1 MHQQRWRVFW
11 IRNEYT
17 LDYQITQDFASTFSQ
32 FKQTLKLA
40 LIQKAY
46 NHLEHANIF
55 MHNALGIRYVFM
67 FLCLYSLPSQTMM
80 RIEVSTY
87 ICNVTSRSKAVV
99 IFHPKP
105 TCIQAKTCGEC
116 SEMATSTPFDCVWCN
131 HINRCSDG
139 KTSFILKVLLW
150 LFQ

>member
-80 RIEVSTY
+80 RIKVSTY
-87 ICNVTSRSKAVV
+87 ICNMTTRSKAVS
-99 IFHPKP
+99 ISFDFKITFYAPRWTNARYITMINIIHL
-105 TCIQAKTCGEC
+105 IQ
-116 SEMATSTPFDCVWCN
+116 TP
-131 HINRCSDG
+131 
-139 KTSFILKVLLW
+139 ILIT
-150 LFQ
+150 QDSA

>member
-80 RIEVSTY
+80 RIKVSTY
-87 ICNVTSRSKAVV
+87 ICNMTTRSK
-99 IFHPKP
+99 IDGISFDDSLYILIICYKKP
-105 TCIQAKTCGEC
+105 RGLNEN
-116 SEMATSTPFDCVWCN
+116 SYHSGLYL
-131 HINRCSDG
+131 R
-139 KTSFILKVLLW
+139 
-150 LFQ
+150 

>member
-32 FKQTLKLA
+32 FTQTLKLA

-67 FLCLYSLPSQTMM
+67 FLCWYSLPSQTMM
-80 RIEVSTY
+80 RIKVSTY
-87 ICNVTSRSKAVV
+87 ICNMTTRSKDVSISFDFKIV
-99 IFHPKP
+99 RYPYISMIKIIDL
-105 TCIQAKTCGEC
+105 IQNLIRTTQDSA
-116 SEMATSTPFDCVWCN
+116 
-131 HINRCSDG
+131 
-139 KTSFILKVLLW
+139 
-150 LFQ
+150 

>member
-80 RIEVSTY
+80 RIKVSTY
-87 ICNVTSRSKAVV
+87 ICNMTTRSKAVG
-99 IFHPKP
+99 ISFNFKLPCYAHCWTNIRYTSMMKILDS
-105 TCIQAKTCGEC
+105 IQ
-116 SEMATSTPFDCVWCN
+116 
-131 HINRCSDG
+131 
-139 KTSFILKVLLW
+139 ILILIT
-150 LFQ
+150 

>member
-46 NHLEHANIF
+46 KHLEHANIF

-67 FLCLYSLPSQTMM
+67 FLCWYSLPSQTMM
-80 RIEVSTY
+80 RIKVSTY
-87 ICNVTSRSKAVV
+87 MCNMTTRSKDVGISFDFTINALDFVL
-99 IFHPKP
+99 
-105 TCIQAKTCGEC
+105 C
-116 SEMATSTPFDCVWCN
+116 SLPN
-131 HINRCSDG
+131 QYQIHIYYKD
-139 KTSFILKVLLW
+139 I
-150 LFQ
+150 